1 MGADKLHFFE
11 AAVGLHSRKEERSV
25 PKKARKEILA
35 MVRKEG
41 EQLRSDVVAQHSAA
55 GIEGF
60 REAVREGVLEVHTFG
75 QTSVEALLEGHFR
88 GGGDWSRGAD
98 IADVLAEFLELAEGA
113 VRDGKTYPL
122 LDVPTAE
129 CVAAA
134 EGTGFI
140 PVSAEAASRGRHSGL
155 AGDLLRRLPLFELAT
170 VREVLNIRRDLRLP
184 LLGFRRA
191 VADFA
196 REVRSAAWQEGFAE
210 EADALF
216 REKVEPEVESIEH
229 AVRENSSYAE
239 IGRRALRHG
248 GIGVAGG
255 VVGGFLA
262 SASSL
267 ADVSAAALVGGAG
280 GPLVKA
286 LLDKHQRTREL
297 EDNQVF
303 FYYAAGQALGGA
315 RAG

>member
-1 MGADKLHFFE
+1 
-11 AAVGLHSRKEERSV
+11 
-25 PKKARKEILA
+25 
-35 MVRKEG
+35 
-41 EQLRSDVVAQHSAA
+41 
-55 GIEGF
+55 
-60 REAVREGVLEVHTFG
+60 
-75 QTSVEALLEGHFR
+75 
-88 GGGDWSRGAD
+88 
-98 IADVLAEFLELAEGA
+98 VLAEFLELAEGA

-170 VREVLNIRRDLRLP
+170 VREVLDIRRDLRLP

-303 FYYAAGQALGGA
+303 FYYAAGQALGGR